1 MNNMQQQKTKRTNY
15 LTIHGHFYQPPR
27 ENPWLEAIEVQESA
41 NPFHDWNERIDF
53 ECYNPNSV
61 SRIVNS
67 QNKIIDIVSNYKRM
81 SFNFGPT
88 LLSWLE
94 KHDPRTYERIVE
106 ANTLSIQEH
115 NGHGN
120 AIAQVYNHMIMPLAN
135 ERDKYTQVIW
145 GMKDFIYRF
154 GHKPEGIW
162 LAETAI
168 DYDTVEVLIDCGIK
182 FTVLSPFQAQR
193 VKLMNEPKAQWVD
206 VSSGNI
212 DPGKAYRCFSKKDP
226 EKYIDLFFY
235 DGAISKSVAFDNLL
249 HNGEKFVNRLKDGIS
264 SNRDYNQLVNIAT
277 DGESYGH
284 HTKFG
289 DMALSYVL
297 KSKVE
302 KEGFILT
309 NYAEYLELEPPFTEV
324 EIKEVSS
331 WSCFHGVERWN
342 SDCGCQTGG
351 QPHWNQKWRKPL
363 RQALDYLRDELIVV
377 FEKYG
382 SELLTDVWKA
392 RNDYID
398 VILDRDEDNA
408 IKFIRKYQKQALS
421 QDEIVKA
428 IKLLEMQ
435 RQTMLMYT
443 SCGWFFCELSGIET
457 IQILKYAARALQ
469 LAQEFIDY
477 DIETRFLDILSEAQ
491 SNIPELGNGKDLYN
505 RWVRPSIVD
514 VKQFISHW
522 AITSLYQEHDN
533 ETNLY
538 CWEIKKK
545 DFRTIRKGRTDLV
558 IGRLEAQSTITLEK
572 HDMIFALL
580 HFGGE
585 DFQCAVRKFNDIN
598 EYHNI
603 KSILIETYD
612 KDTLTDVVRII
623 DEHFGKKYY
632 TLNDLFSKE
641 KKEILRK
648 ILTDK
653 MNKFTDVFR
662 SMYSEGRQPIK
673 QLKEIG
679 MSVPTEFKIVGEF
692 VLSKQFNDLISNA
705 ENIFSDEVMQKGLR
719 YIQEAQNLSVE
730 LHKTPSQK
738 LFERKIIKNLARLVD
753 GFEAAQARKLLNI
766 LSASKQLEINPNIR
780 EAQNYYFEKIFK
792 KMPTFF
798 KELNNNKDA
807 KTFKQLINYLL
818 NIGEMLDFDVR
829 ELYIE
834 LSNIRV

>member
-1 MNNMQQQKTKRTNY
+1 MDTQKNKRINY

-27 ENPWLEAIEVQESA
+27 ENPWLEAIEMQESA
-41 NPFHDWNERIDF
+41 NPFHDWNERINF

-61 SRIVNS
+61 SRIVSS
-67 QNKIIDIVSNYKRM
+67 QNKIINIVSNYRRM

-88 LLSWLE
+88 LLSWME
-94 KHDPRTYERIVE
+94 AHDPKSYERIIE

-115 NGHGN
+115 GGHGN
-120 AIAQVYNHMIMPLAN
+120 ALAQVYNHMIMPLAN
-135 ERDKYTQVIW
+135 EKDKYTQVIW

-168 DYDTVEVLIDCGIK
+168 DYDTVDVLIDCGIK
-182 FTVLSPFQAQR
+182 FTVLSPFQAQKVR
-193 VKLMNEPKAQWVD
+193 LMNDAKAQWVD

-212 DPGKAYRCFSKKDP
+212 DPGKAYRCFSKSDP
-226 EKYIDLFFY
+226 EKYLDLFFY

-249 HNGEKFVNRLKDGIS
+249 HNGERFINRLKEGIS
-264 SNRDYNQLVNIAT
+264 PHRDYNQLVNIAT

-297 KSKVE
+297 KSRVE
-302 KEGFILT
+302 KEGFKLT

-324 EIKEVSS
+324 VLKDVSS

-351 QPHWNQKWRKPL
+351 QPNWNQKWRRPL
-363 RQALDYLRDELIVV
+363 REALDYLRDELVVV

-382 SELLTDVWKA
+382 SELLQDVWKT

-408 IKFIRKYQKQALS
+408 IKFVKKHQKYELS
-421 QDEIVKA
+421 QEEIVRV

-435 RQTMLMYT
+435 RQAMLMYT

-457 IQILKYAARALQ
+457 VQILKYAARALQ
-469 LAQEFIDY
+469 LSKEFIDY
-477 DIETRFLDILSEAQ
+477 DIETKFLEILSQAQ
-491 SNIPELGNGKDLYN
+491 SNIIELGNGRDLYE
-505 RWVRPSIVD
+505 RWVRPSVVD

-522 AITSLYQEHDN
+522 AITSLYQEYDN
-533 ETNLY
+533 ETDLY

-545 DFRTIRKGRTDLV
+545 DFRSIKKGRTDLV
-558 IGRLEAQSTITLEK
+558 VGRLEARSKITLER

-585 DFQCAVRKFNDIN
+585 DYQCAVRKFNDVT
-598 EYHNI
+598 EYNNI
-603 KSILIETYD
+603 KSSLIETYD
-612 KDTLTDVVRII
+612 KETLTDVVRLI
-623 DEHFGKKYY
+623 DEYFGKKYY
-632 TLNDLFSKE
+632 TLKDLFSKE
-641 KKEILRK
+641 KKDILRN
-648 ILTDK
+648 ILSDK
-653 MNKFTDVFR
+653 LDKFTDTFR

-673 QLKEIG
+673 QLKDVGID
-679 MSVPTEFKIVGEF
+679 VPTEFKIVAEF
-692 VLSKQFNDLISNA
+692 ILSKQFNELIKNA
-705 ENIFSDEVMQKGLR
+705 EKLFSDDVMQKGLS
-719 YIQEAQNLSVE
+719 YIQEAQKLSVT
-730 LHKTPSQK
+730 LHKEPAREI
-738 LFERKIIKNLARLVD
+738 FEGKILRNLIRLVD
-753 GFEAAQARKLLNI
+753 GFEAPQARKLLNI
-766 LSASKQLEINPNIR
+766 LSASKQLDICPNIR
-780 EAQNYYFEKIFK
+780 EAQNYYFENIYKV
-792 KMPTFF
+792 MPDFF
-798 KELNNNKDA
+798 KELTKTKDG

-834 LSNIRV
+834 LSNIKV

>member
-1 MNNMQQQKTKRTNY
+1 MESQQKTKRTRY

-41 NPFHDWNERIDF
+41 KPFHDWNERIDF

-67 QNKIIDIVSNYKRM
+67 HNKIINIVSNYKRI

-88 LLSWLE
+88 LLSWME
-94 KHDPRTYERIVE
+94 THDPRTYERIIE
-106 ANTLSIQEH
+106 ANTLSIQERG
-115 NGHGN
+115 GHGN
-120 AIAQVYNHMIMPLAN
+120 ALAQVYNHIIMPLAN
-135 ERDKYTQVIW
+135 ERDKFTQVIW
-145 GMKDFIYRF
+145 GIKDFIYRF

-168 DYDTVEVLIDCGIK
+168 DYDTVDVLIDCGIK
-182 FTVLSPFQAQR
+182 FTILSPFQAQK

-249 HNGEKFVNRLKDGIS
+249 QNGERFITRLKEGIS
-264 SNRDYNQLVNIAT
+264 SNRNYNQLVNIAT

-297 KSKVE
+297 KSRVE
-302 KEGFILT
+302 KEGFTLT
-309 NYAEYLELEPPFTEV
+309 NYAQYLELEPPFTEV
-324 EIKEVSS
+324 ELKPVSS

-351 QPHWNQKWRKPL
+351 QPNWNQKWRRPL
-363 RQALDYLRDELIVV
+363 RGALDYLRDELINV

-382 SELLTDVWKA
+382 SELINDVWKA
-392 RNDYID
+392 RNEYID

-408 IKFIRKYQKQALS
+408 IKFIRKHQKYPLS

-435 RQTMLMYT
+435 RQALLMYT
-443 SCGWFFCELSGIET
+443 SCGWFFCEISGLET

-477 DIETRFLDILSEAQ
+477 DIETKFLEILSEAK
-491 SNIPELGNGKDLYN
+491 SNIVELGNGKDLYE

-514 VKQFISHW
+514 VKQFVSHW
-522 AITSLYQEHDN
+522 AITSLYQEHEN
-533 ETNLY
+533 ETDLY

-545 DFRTIRKGRTDLV
+545 DFRSIRKGRTDLV
-558 IGRLEAQSTITLEK
+558 IGRLEARSKITLER

-585 DFQCAVRKFNDIN
+585 DFQCAVRKFSDIN
-598 EYHNI
+598 EYNAI
-603 KSILIETYD
+603 KSSLIETYD
-612 KDTLTDVVRII
+612 KDTLTDVVRLI
-623 DEHFGKKYY
+623 DEYFGKKYY
-632 TLNDLFSKE
+632 TLKDLFSKE
-641 KKEILRK
+641 KKEILRNL
-648 ILTDK
+648 ITDR
-653 MNKFTDVFR
+653 MDKFTDTFR

-673 QLKEIG
+673 QLKDVGIE
-679 MSVPTEFKIVGEF
+679 VPIEFKIVAEF
-692 VLSKQFNDLISNA
+692 VLSKQFNELIKNA
-705 ENIFSDEVMQKGLR
+705 DNIFSDEVMQKGLQF
-719 YIQEAQNLSVE
+719 IQEAQKLSVT
-730 LHKTPSQK
+730 LHKESSQK
-738 LFERKIIKNLARLVD
+738 IFEGKIMRNLIRLVD
-753 GFEAAQARKLLNI
+753 GFETAQARKLLNI
-766 LSASKQLEINPNIR
+766 LSASKQLDINPNIR

-792 KMPTFF
+792 IMPDFF
-798 KELNNNKDA
+798 KELKKAKDP
-807 KTFKQLINYLL
+807 KIFKQLINYLL
-818 NIGEMLDFDVR
+818 NIGEMLDFDVK

-834 LSNIRV
+834 LSNFKV

>member
-1 MNNMQQQKTKRTNY
+1 MDTQKNKRINY

-41 NPFHDWNERIDF
+41 SPFHDWNERINF

-67 QNKIIDIVSNYKRM
+67 YNKIINIVSNYRRM

-88 LLSWLE
+88 LLSWME
-94 KHDPRTYERIVE
+94 THDPKAYERIIE

-115 NGHGN
+115 GGHGN
-120 AIAQVYNHMIMPLAN
+120 ALAQVYNHMIMPLAN
-135 ERDKYTQVIW
+135 EKDKYTQVIW

-154 GHKPEGIW
+154 GQKPEGIW

-168 DYDTVEVLIDCGIK
+168 DYDTVDVLIDCGIK
-182 FTVLSPFQAQR
+182 FTVLSPFQAQK
-193 VKLMNEPKAQWVD
+193 VKLMNDPKAQWVD

-226 EKYIDLFFY
+226 EKYLDLFFY

-249 HNGEKFVNRLKDGIS
+249 HNGERFINRLKEGIS
-264 SNRDYNQLVNIAT
+264 PLRDYNQLVNIAT

-297 KSKVE
+297 KSRVE
-302 KEGFILT
+302 KEGFKLT

-324 EIKEVSS
+324 ELKEVSS

-351 QPHWNQKWRKPL
+351 QPNWNQKWRRPL
-363 RQALDYLRDELIVV
+363 RAALDYLRDELIVV

-382 SELLTDVWKA
+382 SELLQDVWKA
-392 RNDYID
+392 RNDYIN
-398 VILDRDEDNA
+398 VILDRDEDNT
-408 IKFIRKYQKQALS
+408 IKFLRKHQKHELNH
-421 QDEIVKA
+421 DEIVRA

-435 RQTMLMYT
+435 RQAMLMYT

-457 IQILKYAARALQ
+457 VQILKYAARALQ
-469 LAQEFIDY
+469 LSREFIDY
-477 DIETRFLDILSEAQ
+477 DIEPKFLEILSQAQ
-491 SNIPELGNGKDLYN
+491 SNIIDLGTGKDIYE
-505 RWVRPSIVD
+505 RWVKPSVVD

-522 AITSLYQEHDN
+522 AITSLYQEYDN
-533 ETNLY
+533 ETDLY

-545 DFRTIRKGRTDLV
+545 DFRSIKKGRTDLV
-558 IGRLEAQSTITLEK
+558 VGRLEARSKITLER
-572 HDMIFALL
+572 HDMVFALL

-585 DFQCAVRKFNDIN
+585 DFQCAVRSFTDATDYN
-598 EYHNI
+598 NI
-603 KSILIETYD
+603 KSSLIETYD
-612 KDTLTDVVRII
+612 KETLTDVVRLI
-623 DEHFGKKYY
+623 DEYFGKKYY
-632 TLNDLFSKE
+632 TLKDLFSKE

-653 MNKFTDVFR
+653 LDKFTDTFR

-673 QLKEIG
+673 QLKDVGID
-679 MSVPTEFKIVGEF
+679 VPTEFKIVAEF
-692 VLSKQFNDLISNA
+692 ILSKQFNELIKNA
-705 ENIFSDEVMQKGLR
+705 DYIFSDEVMQKGLS
-719 YIQEAQNLSVE
+719 YIQEAQKLSVTI
-730 LHKTPSQK
+730 HKEPAQK
-738 LFERKIIKNLARLVD
+738 IFEGKILRNLIRLVD
-753 GFEAAQARKLLNI
+753 GFEAPQARKLLNI
-766 LSASKQLEINPNIR
+766 LSASKQLDICPNTR

-792 KMPTFF
+792 SMPEFF
-798 KELNNNKDA
+798 KELTKTKDG
-807 KTFKQLINYLL
+807 KTFKQLLNYLL
-818 NIGEMLDFDVR
+818 NIGEMLDFDVK

-834 LSNIRV
+834 LSNIKV